1 MDLYNLVD
9 PAERVDFR
17 EAARRGIGRGGGLYF
32 PAATTLTTARP
43 EAAEWLEL
51 PFVERSVA
59 IATALLDGEF
69 LPATIRTIVT
79 RALDFPVPVVAIDG
93 DTAVLELF
101 HGPTLAF
108 KDFGARFLAEVLSE
122 IADPARSTTILTA
135 TSGDTGA
142 AVAHAF
148 HGRPGVSAVVLF
160 PRGRIAP
167 LQEKLFTTL
176 GGNVHTFAVEGD
188 FDACQALVKQ
198 AFADPELS
206 ARLGLNS
213 ANSINIARL
222 LAQVFY
228 YFEAAARSPRG
239 APLVVAVPSG
249 NFGNVTAGLWARALG
264 APISRFVAATNGND
278 TVPRFLASGTWEVR
292 PTLATLSNAM
302 DVAAPNNWPRTA
314 LFHRDEPGVIEAVAI
329 DEDATRDALRQ
340 LANEHD
346 YLADP
351 HTAVAWAG
359 LERQRRP
366 GEQGIFLST
375 AHPAKFQGAVEAIRG
390 RPVPLPPALAA
401 VAGRESGARPL
412 PADFSAFRRALLGLD
427 L

>member
-1 MDLYNLVD
+1 MDLRNLVD
-9 PAERVDFR
+9 PTDRVDFR
-17 EAARRGIGRGGGLYF
+17 GAARRGIGRGGGLYF
-32 PAATTLTTARP
+32 PAEIAPLP
-43 EAAEWLEL
+43 NVAELLEL
-51 PFVERSVA
+51 PFVERSVQ
-59 IATALLDGEF
+59 IAAALLAGE
-69 LPATIRTIVT
+69 LAPEAIRRLIT
-79 RALDFPVPVVAIDG
+79 RALDFPLPLVPLDDA
-93 DTAVLELF
+93 TAVLELF

-108 KDFGARFLAEVLSE
+108 KDFGARFLSEVLSE
-122 IADPARSTTILTA
+122 LADADSPLTILTA

-188 FDACQALVKQ
+188 FDACQALVKA
-198 AFADPELS
+198 AFADPELT

-228 YFEAAARSPRG
+228 YFELVARSPRG
-239 APLVVAVPSG
+239 GPLRVAVPSG

-264 APISRFVAATNGND
+264 APIDRFVAVTNAND
-278 TVPRFLASGTWEVR
+278 TVPRFLASGAWREA
-292 PTLATLSNAM
+292 PTVATLSNAM
-302 DVAAPNNWPRTA
+302 DVSAPNNWPRTA
-314 LFHRDEPGVIEAVAI
+314 LLAGREPGVLTALAI
-329 DEDATRDALRQ
+329 DEEATREAVRRLGGERG
-340 LANEHD
+340 

-359 LERQRRP
+359 LERTRRA
-366 GEQGIFLST
+366 GERGVFLAT
-375 AHPAKFQGAVEAIRG
+375 AHPAKFQDAVEAILG
-390 RPVPLPPALAA
+390 RPVPLPPALSA
-401 VAGRESGARPL
+401 VAHRPSGALPL
-412 PADFSAFRRALLGLD
+412 TADFAAFRRALLALD

>member
-1 MDLYNLVD
+1 MELSNLLD
-9 PAERVDFR
+9 AQDRADFR
-17 EAARRGIGRGGGLYF
+17 SAARRGIGRGGGLYF
-32 PAATTLTTARP
+32 PVEITPLANV
-43 EAAEWLEL
+43 AELLEMG
-51 PFVERSVA
+51 FGERSVA
-59 IATALLDGEF
+59 IAQTLLAGEF
-69 LPATIRTIVT
+69 PPATIRRLVT
-79 RALDFPVPVVAIDG
+79 RALDFPVPLVAVG
-93 DTAVLELF
+93 AESGVLELF

-108 KDFGARFLAEVLSE
+108 KDFGARFLAEVLAE
-122 IADPARSTTILTA
+122 LAEPARPLTILTA

-167 LQEKLFTTL
+167 LQEKLFSTL

-198 AFADPELS
+198 AFADAELT

-213 ANSINIARL
+213 ANSINLARL

-228 YFEAAARSPRG
+228 YFEAAARAPRG
-239 APLVVAVPSG
+239 ARRLVAVPSG

-264 APISRFVAATNGND
+264 APLDRFVAVTNAND
-278 TVPRFLASGTWEVR
+278 TVPRYLATGDWQVR
-292 PTLATLSNAM
+292 PTVATLSNAM
-302 DVAAPNNWPRTA
+302 DVSAPNNWPRTA
-314 LFHRDEPGVIEAVAI
+314 RLTAGEPGVLAAETIS
-329 DEDATRDALRQ
+329 EDATGAALVQLDRDFG
-340 LANEHD
+340 

-359 LERQRRP
+359 LERARRP
-366 GEQGIFLST
+366 GEFGIFLAT
-375 AHPAKFQGAVEAIRG
+375 AHPAKFQAAVEALLD
-390 RPVPLPPALAA
+390 RPVPLPPVLAA
-401 VAGRESGARPL
+401 VADLPSGAVPL
-412 PADFSAFRRALLGLD
+412 AADFPAFRRALLALD

>member
-1 MDLYNLVD
+1 MELTNLLD
-9 PAERVDFR
+9 AEDRADFR
-17 EAARRGIGRGGGLYF
+17 SAARRGIGRGGGLYF
-32 PAATTLTTARP
+32 PTDITPLPNVP
-43 EAAEWLEL
+43 ELLAMG
-51 PFVERSVA
+51 FVERSVA
-59 IATALLDGEF
+59 IAQALLAGEF
-69 LPATIRTIVT
+69 PPDTIRRLVT
-79 RALDFPVPVVAIDG
+79 RALDFPVPLVAVG
-93 DTAVLELF
+93 AESGVLELF

-108 KDFGARFLAEVLSE
+108 KDFGARFLAEVLAE
-122 IADPARSTTILTA
+122 LAEPARPLTILTA

-167 LQEKLFTTL
+167 LQEKLFSTL

-198 AFADPELS
+198 AFADTELT

-213 ANSINIARL
+213 ANSINLARL

-228 YFEAAARSPRG
+228 YFEAAARAPRG
-239 APLVVAVPSG
+239 VRRLVAVPSG

-264 APISRFVAATNGND
+264 APLDRFVAVTNAND
-278 TVPRFLASGTWEVR
+278 TVPRYLATGDWSVR
-292 PTLATLSNAM
+292 PTVATLSNAM
-302 DVAAPNNWPRTA
+302 DVSAPNNWPRTA
-314 LFHRDEPGVIEAVAI
+314 RLIAGEPGVLAAETISEA
-329 DEDATRDALRQ
+329 ATGAALVQLDRDFG
-340 LANEHD
+340 

-359 LERQRRP
+359 LERARRP
-366 GEQGIFLST
+366 GEFGIFLAT
-375 AHPAKFQGAVEAIRG
+375 AHPAKFQATVEALLG

-401 VAGRESGARPL
+401 VADLPSGAVPL
-412 PADFSAFRRALLGLD
+412 AADFPAFRRALLALD